1 MFYATNDLKSEE
13 VFLRLEKTCDTQP
26 EKQWLPIYYF
36 DICLLDGK
44 KIGYCNLRIGHNEKT
59 YIFGN
64 IGYGIEKD
72 YQGHRYAAKACALLF
87 LQAKKHNMD
96 YLIITCDPTNI
107 ASSRTCEIAGGVYI
121 ETADIP
127 EDNDLYSE
135 GKRQIMIYRF
145 NL

>member
-1 MFYATNDLKSEE
+1 MFYATNDLTSEE
-13 VFLRLEKTCDTQP
+13 VFLRLEKTCDAQP

-72 YQGHRYAAKACALLF
+72 YQGHRYAASF
-87 LQAKKHNMD
+87 IE
-96 YLIITCDPTNI
+96 LINP
-107 ASSRTCEIAGGVYI
+107 
-121 ETADIP
+121 
-127 EDNDLYSE
+127 
-135 GKRQIMIYRF
+135 
-145 NL
+145 NLSGQPGPKFQN